1 MKLHSSFNVADLE
14 HALDVARRV
23 DAHVDGLHIGS
34 QLLFK
39 YGESVISKFREAFP
53 NKTLFVDSK
62 IVDRGRETTSL
73 FCATKANWITVMA
86 GAKRES
92 IHAAATTAREAGVK
106 VMIDLLDARSAGQMA
121 LESQSLGA
129 AALRFRYNPA
139 DDELVLKDRWD
150 MVKGNATIPIMVS
163 NINDLQALE
172 RVIQLGPDFIV
183 VDDMVVGSD
192 NPEQAVKEISD
203 LIKN

>member
-1 MKLHSSFNVADLE
+1 
-14 HALDVARRV
+14 
-23 DAHVDGLHIGS
+23 
-34 QLLFK
+34 
-39 YGESVISKFREAFP
+39 
-53 NKTLFVDSK
+53 
-62 IVDRGRETTSL
+62 
-73 FCATKANWITVMA
+73 
-86 GAKRES
+86 
-92 IHAAATTAREAGVK
+92 
-106 VMIDLLDARSAGQMA
+106 MA